1 MPLTVNLIS
10 DDSAPEEEGAPGLAA
25 RSSTAPAPPAAPS
38 SSLGKR
44 KHHNAPPVTEEV
56 VWPFDSDE
64 EREKEKERLKA
75 LGKKRR
81 KGKQKA
87 GARSGG
93 EGSSKK
99 GRRRRNSDSLDRG
112 IKEVGEASELDD
124 DQHVDVPDYLLERK
138 REFDKGRLRLRE
150 AGLRLPP
157 DYTGIT
163 FGDDDPDALVSEKR
177 PWFGNSVKLS
187 RANEDVEMEY
197 SAGIIPAPIARYL
210 RDYQV
215 TGAKYLHQMFVYQM
229 GGMLGDDMG
238 LGKTVQVAAFLAA
251 AFGKTG
257 DVRDKRRLRKMR
269 TAGRWYPKVL
279 IVCPGSLLEN
289 WKQELTRWGW
299 WNIEVYHGNAKDDV
313 LQTAKSG
320 FLEIM
325 LTTYQTYTRHQE
337 RVNTVEWDA
346 VVADECH
353 YLKDRRSEVTKAMN
367 AVNALCRIGLTG
379 TAIQNRYEELWT
391 LLNWTNPGRFGTFA
405 EWRSTISKPLALG
418 QSHNATMHELSV
430 ARKTAKRLVH
440 NLLPDYF
447 LRRMKSLIA
456 DQLPKKTDKVVFCPM
471 TDLQKQAYHNF
482 VKSEQVALIQGA
494 NDPCPCASGKT
505 SGRCCHISLEDG
517 RTWYS
522 LVFPSIITLQKLASH
537 LTLLI
542 PPSGEQGTKLE
553 NAMDTLRTCLPDRC
567 DELYRTRD
575 SPMTLANP
583 EYCGKWKVLRKLL
596 RFWNNN
602 GDKVLVFSHSVR
614 LLKILR
620 NLFNSTSYSVSYLDG
635 SLSYEERQQAVD
647 NFNSDPNAFV
657 FLISTKAGGVG
668 LNITSANKVVIFD
681 PHWNPAYDLQA
692 QDRAY
697 RLGQSRDVDVFR
709 LISAGTIE
717 EIVYARQIY
726 KQQQANIGYNAST
739 ERRYFKGVQQ
749 DKERKGELFG
759 LQNIFSFRADEVVLR
774 EIVNKTNI
782 AEAKVGVFLQ
792 DIDVEEA
799 IKDQEESGIVVKKE
813 PGTGGGA
820 DTDEGGIGQLAKFLT
835 AERKVKK
842 EDAAL
847 ATSDAARKGK
857 SDAVQAIL
865 ASAGVQ
871 YTHENSEVIGSSK
884 VEAQLSRR
892 AELADDDPEGQR
904 ALFADSQDVEA
915 EEGPAQVYSEDEG
928 ATIKHEDSEG
938 NVDVKGKGKAVA
950 PHRRRSRLQLR
961 YNPPQDVMVR
971 QFCTMAREFG
981 FASATEFA
989 LVVEGWTQ
997 EQRRNCLDTFYKQ
1010 REAKLLSWADGTG
1023 KAPKKEEGDVGGDE
1037 AKAEVKDERGAG
1049 GANLPPGVC
1058 IKPEPDDELTG
1069 GVGARLSSDA
1079 AGNVDMQAEIK
1090 DEPSDGPTSAVY
1102 GRGILDIDGDETE
1115 GGDDDML
1122 DLETEGEE
1130 SDHPFVKNEEVA
1142 PAGPR
1147 PGAGIKRT
1155 SSVFIM
1161 DDSEDDE
1168 L

>member
-1 MPLTVNLIS
+1 MSLTVNLIS
-10 DDSAPEEEGAPGLAA
+10 DDSASGEEDGPGPAV
-25 RSSTAPAPPAAPS
+25 RSSTAAAPPAAPS
-38 SSLGKR
+38 TLLRKR
-44 KHHNAPPVTEEV
+44 KHNDAPPVVEEI

-87 GARSGG
+87 GARDNGG
-93 EGSSKK
+93 EGSSKQ
-99 GRRRRNSDSLDRG
+99 GRKRHNPDSLDRG
-112 IKEVGEASELDD
+112 IKAVGEASELDD
-124 DQHVDVPDYLLERK
+124 DQRVDVPDYLCERK
-138 REFDKGRLRLRE
+138 REFDQGRLRLRE

-163 FGDDDPDALVSEKR
+163 FSDDDLDASGIEKR
-177 PWFGNSVKLS
+177 PWFGDSIKPS

-210 RDYQV
+210 RDYQI
-215 TGAKYLHQMFVYQM
+215 TGAKCLHQMFVYQV
-229 GGMLGDDMG
+229 GGILGDDMG

-269 TAGRWYPKVL
+269 AAGRWYPKVL

-299 WNIEVYHGNAKDDV
+299 WNISFYHGKEKDDI

-337 RVNTVEWDA
+337 YVNTVEWDA

-353 YLKDRRSEVTKAMN
+353 YLKDRGSAVTKAMN

-405 EWRSTISKPLALG
+405 EWRTTICRPLALG
-418 QSHNATMHELSV
+418 QSHNANMRELSV

-471 TDLQKQAYHNF
+471 TDLQKQAYRNF
-482 VKSEQVALIQGA
+482 INSEQVALIQGA
-494 NDPCPCASGKT
+494 NDPCSCGSGKT

-542 PPSGEQGTKLE
+542 PPSGEQGTKLK

-575 SPMTLANP
+575 SPITLSNP
-583 EYCGKWKVLRKLL
+583 EYCGKWKVLGKLL
-596 RFWNNN
+596 RFWNDN

-635 SLSYEERQQAVD
+635 SLGYEERQQAVD
-647 NFNSDPNAFV
+647 DFNSDPNAFV

-668 LNITSANKVVIFD
+668 LNITSANKVIIFD

-697 RLGQSRDVDVFR
+697 RIGQSRDVDVFR

-792 DIDVEEA
+792 DIDVDEA
-799 IKDQEESGIVVKKE
+799 IRDQEESGIVVKKE
-813 PGTGGGA
+813 PGTA
-820 DTDEGGIGQLAKFLT
+820 DDDEGGVGQLAKFLT
-835 AERKVKK
+835 AESKVKK
-842 EDAAL
+842 EDAAI
-847 ATSDAARKGK
+847 AQGEAARKGK

-892 AELADDDPEGQR
+892 AELAADDPKGHR
-904 ALFADSQDVEA
+904 ALFADSQDIEA
-915 EEGPAQVYSEDEG
+915 EQSPDQVYSEDERV
-928 ATIKHEDSEG
+928 TVKCEDGSG
-938 NVDVKGKGKAVA
+938 NVDVKGKGKAA
-950 PHRRRSRLQLR
+950 TSLSRRRSRLQLR

-971 QFCTMAREFG
+971 QFCTMARDFG

-1010 REAKLLSWADGTG
+1010 REAKLLSQADAPG
-1023 KAPKKEEGDVGGDE
+1023 KKPKKEEDDSRGE
-1037 AKAEVKDERGAG
+1037 TKTEMKDERGAC
-1049 GANLPPGVC
+1049 GANSPPGIY
-1058 IKPEPDDELTG
+1058 IKPEPDDEPPG
-1069 GVGARLSSDA
+1069 GVGAGPPSDP
-1079 AGNVDMQAEIK
+1079 AGTVDIRTEVK
-1090 DEPSDGPTSAVY
+1090 GEPLDGPTPAANP
-1102 GRGILDIDGDETE
+1102 RGMISDLDGDETE
-1115 GGDDDML
+1115 GDDDDML
-1122 DLETEGEE
+1122 DGETEGEE
-1130 SDHPFVKNEEVA
+1130 SDHALVKDEEAA
-1142 PAGPR
+1142 PAAGPR
-1147 PGAGIKRT
+1147 PGTGLKRT

-1161 DDSEDDE
+1161 DDSDDDE

>member
-1 MPLTVNLIS
+1 MPLTVNLVS
-10 DDSAPEEEGAPGLAA
+10 DDSGSDQEGDPTPAVS
-25 RSSTAPAPPAAPS
+25 SSTAAAPPAAS
-38 SSLGKR
+38 STLLGKR
-44 KHHNAPPVTEEV
+44 KHDNAPPIVEEI
-56 VWPFDSDE
+56 VWPPDSDE

-81 KGKQKA
+81 RGRPKA
-87 GARSGG
+87 GARGGGG
-93 EGSSKK
+93 EGSSKQSSK
-99 GRRRRNSDSLDRG
+99 QHNPNSLTRC
-112 IKEVGEASELDD
+112 INEVGEASEPEDY
-124 DQHVDVPDYLLERK
+124 QHSNVPDYLCERK
-138 REFDKGRLRLRE
+138 RKFDQGRLRLRE

-157 DYTGIT
+157 DYTDIT
-163 FGDDDPDALVSEKR
+163 FSDDDLDASSTEKR
-177 PWFGNSVKLS
+177 PWFGDSVKPS
-187 RANEDVEMEY
+187 RANEDVQMEY
-197 SAGIIPAPIARYL
+197 SAGIIPASIARYL

-215 TGAKYLHQMFVYQM
+215 TGAKYLHQMFVYQL

-269 TAGRWYPKVL
+269 AAGRWYPKVL

-289 WKQELTRWGW
+289 WKQELSRWGW
-299 WNIEVYHGNAKDDV
+299 WNISVYHGKEKDDI

-337 RVNTVEWDA
+337 YVNMVEWDA

-353 YLKDRRSEVTKAMN
+353 SLKDRRSSTTKAMN
-367 AVNALCRIGLTG
+367 AINALCRIGLTG

-405 EWRSTISKPLALG
+405 EWRTTICRPLALG
-418 QSHNATMHELSV
+418 QSHNATIHELSV

-471 TDLQKQAYHNF
+471 TDLQKQAYSNF
-482 VKSEQVALIQGA
+482 IKSEQVVLIQGA
-494 NDPCPCASGKT
+494 NDPCSCGSGKT
-505 SGRCCHISLEDG
+505 NGRCCHVGLDDG

-575 SPMTLANP
+575 SPMTLSNP
-583 EYCGKWKVLRKLL
+583 EFCGKWKVLNKLL
-596 RFWNNN
+596 GFWHHN

-620 NLFNSTSYSVSYLDG
+620 SLFNRTAYSVSYLDG
-635 SLSYEERQQAVD
+635 SLGYEERQQAVD
-647 NFNSDPNAFV
+647 DFNSDPNAFV

-697 RLGQSRDVDVFR
+697 RIGQSRDVDVFR

-799 IKDQEESGIVVKKE
+799 IRDQEESGIVVKKE
-813 PGTGGGA
+813 SGTA
-820 DTDEGGIGQLAKFLT
+820 DDDEGGAGQLAKFLT
-835 AERKVKK
+835 AESKVKK

-847 ATSDAARKGK
+847 AQSEAVRKGK

-884 VEAQLSRR
+884 VEAQLSRQ
-892 AELADDDPEGQR
+892 AELAADDPGGHR
-904 ALFADSQDVEA
+904 ALFFDSQDIEA
-915 EEGPAQVYSEDEG
+915 EQDPDRVYPEDEG
-928 ATIKHEDSEG
+928 PTVKREDGRG
-938 NVDVKGKGKAVA
+938 NVDVKGKGKATT
-950 PHRRRSRLQLR
+950 PLSRHRSRLRLR

-971 QFCTMAREFG
+971 QFCTMARDFG

-1010 REAKLLSWADGTG
+1010 REAKLLSQADAAG
-1023 KAPKKEEGDVGGDE
+1023 KKPKGEDGDVAG
-1037 AKAEVKDERGAG
+1037 EVKPGAKDERSAG
-1049 GANLPPGVC
+1049 EANSPPGIY
-1058 IKPEPDDELTG
+1058 IKPEPDGESPG
-1069 GVGARLSSDA
+1069 AVGKGPPSEC
-1079 AGNVDMQAEIK
+1079 AGAMGIRTEVK
-1090 DEPSDGPTSAVY
+1090 DEPLDGPKSAANP
-1102 GRGILDIDGDETE
+1102 RGMISDLDGDETQRD
-1115 GGDDDML
+1115 DDDML
-1122 DLETEGEE
+1122 DGETEGEE
-1130 SDHPFVKNEEVA
+1130 SDHALVKDKEAA
-1142 PAGPR
+1142 PTARPR
-1147 PGAGIKRT
+1147 LQKT